1 MISKENNM
9 NVYDFTV
16 KDVDQKDISLKD
28 YQGKVLLIIN
38 SATKCGLTPQYAG
51 IEKLYENYQKQGFEV
66 LDFPCNQ
73 FMNQAPGTDKE
84 LKSFCELNY
93 GTKFKTFAKIDVNGK
108 NANPL
113 YKYLRNEK
121 KKDLGDSGK
130 ISFLSRLIPNTSIK
144 WNFTKFLVDREGH
157 VIHRFGPGF
166 QPEHIEKYIKEV
178 I

>member
-1 MISKENNM
+1 M

-16 KDVDQKDISLKD
+16 KDVDQKNISLKD

-38 SATKCGLTPQYAG
+38 SATKCGLTPQYEG

-73 FMNQAPGTDKE
+73 FMNQAPGTDQE

-108 NANPL
+108 NAHSL
-113 YKYLRNEK
+113 YKFLRNEK

-130 ISFLSRLIPNTSIK
+130 VSFLSRLIPNTSIK
-144 WNFTKFLVDREGH
+144 WNFTKFLVDRNGN

-166 QPEHIEKYIKEV
+166 QPEKIEKYIKEV